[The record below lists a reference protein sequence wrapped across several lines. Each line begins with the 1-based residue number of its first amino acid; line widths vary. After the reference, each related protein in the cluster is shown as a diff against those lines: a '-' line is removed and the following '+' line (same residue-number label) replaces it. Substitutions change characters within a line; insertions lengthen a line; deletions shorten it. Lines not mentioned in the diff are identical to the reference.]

1 MARLIFSSDAGADID
16 EIAFFSIRTFGPVV
30 AADYLTGLEI
40 ACERLREFPELAA
53 VYPRLRPAVR
63 CLIYRSH
70 RIFYRVD
77 DDDDDS
83 VLILRILHHRRD
95 AKRADFTPRA

>member
-1 MARLIFSSDAGADID
+1 MMARLVFSSDAGADID
-16 EIAFFSIRTFGPVV
+16 EIAFFSIRTFGPEV

-70 RIFYRVD
+70 RIFYRVNE
-77 DDDDDS
+77 DS

-95 AKRADFTPRA
+95 AKRADFTPRG